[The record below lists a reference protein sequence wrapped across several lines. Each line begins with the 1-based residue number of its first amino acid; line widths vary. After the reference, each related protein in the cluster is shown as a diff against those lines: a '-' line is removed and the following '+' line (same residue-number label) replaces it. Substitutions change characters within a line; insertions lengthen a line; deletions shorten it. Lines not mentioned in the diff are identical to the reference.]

1 MRLRTIADGGNQE
14 TRGCLLSP
22 QCFQSDIGEAKN
34 ASIET
39 PDRLGLSGNLSG
51 VPLEDAS
58 VSIQPPVS
66 IYDHLW
72 QPGDQCKGEHPPIVL
87 PVRGEVGRVAQAV
100 GSYGEDDD
108 AQELQ

>member
-1 MRLRTIADGGNQE
+1 M
-14 TRGCLLSP
+14 
-22 QCFQSDIGEAKN
+22 
-34 ASIET
+34 
-39 PDRLGLSGNLSG
+39 PDRLGLSGVS
-51 VPLEDAS
+51 LEDAY
-58 VSIQPPVS
+58 VS
-66 IYDHLW
+66 IYNHLW

>member
-1 MRLRTIADGGNQE
+1 M
-14 TRGCLLSP
+14 
-22 QCFQSDIGEAKN
+22 
-34 ASIET
+34 

-51 VPLEDAS
+51 VSLEDAS
-58 VSIQPPVS
+58 VS

-72 QPGDQCKGEHPPIVL
+72 QPGDQCKSKHPSIVL